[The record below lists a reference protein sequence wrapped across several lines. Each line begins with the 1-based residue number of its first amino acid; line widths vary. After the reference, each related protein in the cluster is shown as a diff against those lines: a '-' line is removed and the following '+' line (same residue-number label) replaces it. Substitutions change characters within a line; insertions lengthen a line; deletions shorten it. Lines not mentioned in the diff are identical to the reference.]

1 MYRIRDR
8 YQGYETGGKKQVKN
22 GYKDKEEGSTKKPIK
37 MTEKDEPV
45 FREGIETQTQQKDL
59 WTHYGEGEGGTN

>member
-45 FREGIETQTQQKDL
+45 FREGIETQT
-59 WTHYGEGEGGTN
+59 

>member
-1 MYRIRDR
+1 MHRIRDR

-37 MTEKDEPV
+37 MTEREPRNIV
-45 FREGIETQTQQKDL
+45 LMNLFSGKE
-59 WTHYGEGEGGTN
+59 